1 MAGNF
6 RKLLVWQRS
15 KALAV
20 EVYRLTGL
28 PPLERDFGLRDQLR
42 RAAVSVCSNI
52 AEGESR
58 QTDKE
63 SAQFF
68 FVSKGSL
75 AEVSAQL
82 EIAGE
87 VHRLDPA
94 VVSKLLRECEE
105 VSAMLQALIEH
116 RRR

>member
-1 MAGNF
+1 MSGSF

-20 EVYRLTGL
+20 ATYRLTNT
-28 PPLERDFGLRDQLR
+28 PPLSQDFGLRDQMR

-58 QTDKE
+58 QTDRE

-68 FVSKGSL
+68 FVAKGSL
-75 AEVSAQL
+75 AELSAQL
-82 EIAGE
+82 EIAAE
-87 VHRLDPA
+87 VHGISPA
-94 VVSKLLRECEE
+94 SVTAPLRECEE
-105 VSAMLQALIEH
+105 ISAMLQALITH
-116 RRR
+116 RRA